1 MGTQGPAKTPLPTAE
16 IPFLDHPQAP
26 GLCGIVPLRVEVTM
40 KNYKVVNDTHYDAR
54 TPDEV
59 IRILENARQGR
70 YRLHI
75 SLGETDNDEGK
86 IGRDWL
92 EENMSYGYIGRS
104 TGTQKIPLLVHN
116 SRSFGGPGLLDHCIV
131 RIRHTTGRR
140 TVLWQHPDY
149 HHGKITLYRLP
160 VPINLPDGRTLTVGV
175 DRDGQNQANF
185 ENMDKARRYIHKLG
199 VQAELVNTVESAL
212 A

>member
-1 MGTQGPAKTPLPTAE
+1 MRTK
-16 IPFLDHPQAP
+16 DD
-26 GLCGIVPLRVEVTM
+26 
-40 KNYKVVNDTHYDAR
+40 YKVVNETYYDKR

-92 EENMSYGYIGRS
+92 EENMSFGYIGRS
-104 TGTQKIPLLVHN
+104 TGPHKIPLLVHN
-116 SRSFGGPGLLDHCIV
+116 ARSMGGPGLLDHCIV

-140 TVLWQHPDY
+140 TILWQHPNY
-149 HHGKITLYRLP
+149 HHGKIEIRRKLIPVTL
-160 VPINLPDGRTLTVGV
+160 NDGRSLTIDVL
-175 DRDGQNQANF
+175 RDGEAQAAF
-185 ENMDKARRYIHKLG
+185 EDMVKARRYIHKLG
-199 VQAELVNTVESAL
+199 VQAEIVNILEVA
-212 A
+212 